1 MKFFSADGPLYRFF
15 SRLWDV
21 IVLNFLWLLCC
32 IPIVTFGACTVAV
45 FSVTLKMADETE
57 GYVGRQ
63 FFKAFKVNLKQG
75 IPLGLLALFCAYVV
89 YLDFEL
95 FRAIEDGPMIFLI
108 FGILA
113 IGVFGAAFL
122 YAFAL
127 SARYENT
134 LLNTLKNSVRITC
147 RFFGRTLILVA
158 VLVIEALVFLFNTT
172 TFFIGILV
180 GPVCLMY
187 TVSGM
192 ALPLFR
198 EIERE
203 NQGE

>member
-1 MKFFSADGPLYRFF
+1 MKFFSVDGPLYRFF

-21 IVLNFLWLLCC
+21 IVLNFLWLLFSL
-32 IPIVTFGACTVAV
+32 PIVTVGASTVAV
-45 FSVTLKMADETE
+45 YSVTLKMVDETE

-63 FFKAFKVNLKQG
+63 FIKAFKENWKQG
-75 IPLGLLALFCAYVV
+75 IPLGLLGMFCTYVV
-89 YLDFEL
+89 YLDFEM
-95 FRAIEDGPMIFLI
+95 FRAIEGQPILFLI

-134 LLNTLKNSVRITC
+134 LMNTLKNSVSITC
-147 RFFGRTLILVA
+147 RYFLRSIILIVVLA
-158 VLVIEALVFLFNTT
+158 VEVLLFLFNNITL
-172 TFFIGILV
+172 FFGVLI
-180 GPVCLMY
+180 GPVCIMY
-187 TVSGM
+187 TISGM

-198 EIERE
+198 QIEKDAE
-203 NQGE
+203 N